1 MKLLHGVQVTRHSV
15 MPMQVSSPKNSTG
28 LRSEIS
34 MTLFLLHMR
43 GTQATHRATTLKQ
56 RVRVGGR
63 ANQIKLLR
71 REDHVVNGG
80 PHQR

>member
-1 MKLLHGVQVTRHSV
+1 
-15 MPMQVSSPKNSTG
+15 
-28 LRSEIS
+28 

-63 ANQIKLLR
+63 ANQTRQLR
-71 REDHVVNGG
+71 REDRVVNGG
-80 PHQR
+80 PHLR